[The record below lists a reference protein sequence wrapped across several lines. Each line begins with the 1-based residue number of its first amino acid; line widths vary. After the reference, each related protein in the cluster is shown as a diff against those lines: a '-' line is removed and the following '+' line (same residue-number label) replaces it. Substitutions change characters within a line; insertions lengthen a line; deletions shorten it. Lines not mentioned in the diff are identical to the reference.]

1 MSLRILLLCH
11 SFNSLS
17 QRLFAELRAR
27 GHTLS
32 VELDIAD
39 SVTEEAVALA
49 RPDLVLAPFLKRRI
63 PAAVWQRVPCFVVHP
78 GPPGDQGPSALD
90 WAVRNREAQWGVTVL
105 QADGAFDAGPVWA
118 HARFPMRAANK
129 GSLYRR
135 EVTRAA
141 LQATLE
147 AVERFAS
154 GERVAP
160 AERFAAGPPQG
171 ESAPEGLGAAAPDVP
186 AHVWTAPS
194 GVDSGN
200 ALLSDPRSGGVW
212 GRGWKAV
219 MKQADRAIDWSRD
232 DTATVMARLRC
243 ADGQPGVRDA
253 LWGQACYLGDAHQ
266 ASDATLAEFAEREP
280 GELLA
285 VRDGALLR
293 RTVDGGVWIGQ
304 ARRADPPGTAPGQ
317 GHFKQVAAELFAP
330 QAAALP
336 QRPVPLERTDDEWA
350 ELRYTEHGPEGAR
363 VGCLRFDF
371 CNGAM
376 GTGRCERLRAA
387 LLAVRQRPTQVLLL
401 MGGEGFFSNG
411 IDLNRIEAA
420 AHRPGDSAADES
432 WRNIQAMDDV
442 ALAVLETTDRL
453 TVSVMRGNAGAGGV
467 FLALAADQVW
477 AHDSVVLNPHYK
489 NMGNLYG
496 SEYWTYLLPRRL
508 GEAGARDLMAGRL
521 PLRAADAQR
530 MGLIDACDDGPREG
544 LEERVLARALAL
556 AGSYNRPEQVAA
568 KQARRAADEAQ
579 CPLARYREQELARM
593 HRNFYGFD
601 PSYHVARHHFVH
613 KLPHAWTPRHLAT
626 HR

>member
-17 QRLFAELRAR
+17 QRLYAELRAR

-39 SVTEEAVALA
+39 SVTEEAVAMA

-63 PAAVWQRVPCFVVHP
+63 PASVWQRVPCFVVHP

-90 WAVRNREAQWGVTVL
+90 WAVRDRQPHWGVTVL
-105 QADGAFDAGPVWA
+105 QADGEFDAGPVWA
-118 HARFPMRAANK
+118 HASFDMRPATK

-141 LQATLE
+141 LQATLA
-147 AVERFAS
+147 AVDRFAG
-154 GERVAP
+154 GEREAP

-171 ESAPEGLGAAAPDVP
+171 ESAP
-186 AHVWTAPS
+186 S
-194 GVDSGN
+194 GG
-200 ALLSDPRSGGVW
+200 SDPRSGGAW
-212 GRGWKAV
+212 GRGWKPL
-219 MKQADRAIDWSRD
+219 MKQADRAVDWSRD
-232 DTATVMARLRC
+232 DTATVLAKLRC
-243 ADGQPGVRDA
+243 ADGQPGVLDA
-253 LWGQACYLGDAHQ
+253 LWGQACYLGDAHA
-266 ASDATLAEFAEREP
+266 ASAAAIAEFADRAP

-304 ARRADPPGTAPGQ
+304 ARLADPPGTAPGQ
-317 GHFKQVAAELFAP
+317 GHFKQVAAELFAHE
-330 QAAALP
+330 AAALP
-336 QRPVPLERTDDEWA
+336 QRPAPLMRPADEWA

-363 VGCLRFDF
+363 VGCLSFDF

-376 GTGRCERLRAA
+376 GTERCERLRTA
-387 LLAVRQRPTQVLLL
+387 LLAVRERPTQVLLL

-420 AHRPGDSAADES
+420 AHRAGDSAADES

-477 AHDSVVLNPHYK
+477 VHEGVVLNPHYK

-508 GEAGARDLMAGRL
+508 GEAGARELMAGRL

-530 MGLIDACDDGPREG
+530 LGLIDACDEGPREG
-544 LEERVLARALAL
+544 YENRAIQRALAL
-556 AGSYNRPEQVAA
+556 AGSYNHREQVAA
-568 KQARRAADEAQ
+568 KQARRAADEAH

>member
-17 QRLFAELRAR
+17 QRLYAELRAR

-39 SVTEEAVALA
+39 SVTEEAVAMA

-90 WAVRNREAQWGVTVL
+90 WAVRNRASRWGVTVL

-118 HARFPMRAANK
+118 HAAFDMRPATK

-141 LQATLE
+141 LRATLA
-147 AVERFAS
+147 AVERFAG
-154 GERVAP
+154 GEREAP
-160 AERFAAGPPQG
+160 P
-171 ESAPEGLGAAAPDVP
+171 SALPTPTWNP
-186 AHVWTAPS
+186 
-194 GVDSGN
+194 
-200 ALLSDPRSGGVW
+200 
-212 GRGWKAV
+212 V
-219 MKQADRAIDWSRD
+219 MKQTDRAIDWSRD
-232 DTATVMARLRC
+232 DTATVLARLRC
-243 ADGQPGVRDA
+243 ADGQPGVLDA
-253 LWGQACYLGDAHQ
+253 LWGRACYLGDAHA
-266 ASDATLAEFAEREP
+266 ASAAAIAEFTDRAP

-304 ARRADPPGTAPGQ
+304 ARLADPPGTAPGQ
-317 GHFKQVAAELFAP
+317 GHFKQVAAELFASE
-330 QAAALP
+330 AAALQ
-336 QRPVPLERTDDEWA
+336 QRPAPLMRAEDEWA

-363 VGCLRFDF
+363 VGCLSFDF

-376 GTGRCERLRAA
+376 GTDRCERLRAA
-387 LLAVRQRPTQVLLL
+387 LLAVRERPTQVLLL

-420 AHRPGDSAADES
+420 AHRAGDSAADES

-508 GEAGARDLMAGRL
+508 GEAGARELMAGRL
-521 PLRAADAQR
+521 PLRATDAQR

-544 LEERVLARALAL
+544 HENRVIERALAL
-556 AGSYNRPEQVAA
+556 AGSYNHREQVAA
-568 KQARRAADEAQ
+568 KQARRAADEAH

-613 KLPHAWTPRHLAT
+613 KLPHAWTPRHLAV

>member
-1 MSLRILLLCH
+1 MAMSLRILLLCH

-17 QRLFAELRAR
+17 QRLYAELRAR

-49 RPDLVLAPFLKRRI
+49 QPDLVLAPFLKRRI
-63 PAAVWQRVPCFVVHP
+63 PASVWQRVPCFVVHP

-90 WAVRNREAQWGVTVL
+90 WAVRDRVTQWGVTVL
-105 QADGAFDAGPVWA
+105 QADGEFDAGPVWA
-118 HARFPMRAANK
+118 HASFDMRLATK

-141 LQATLE
+141 LQATLD
-147 AVERFAS
+147 AVQRFAG
-154 GERVAP
+154 GEGGAP
-160 AERFAAGPPQG
+160 P
-171 ESAPEGLGAAAPDVP
+171 SALPTPTWNP
-186 AHVWTAPS
+186 
-194 GVDSGN
+194 
-200 ALLSDPRSGGVW
+200 
-212 GRGWKAV
+212 V
-219 MKQADRAIDWSRD
+219 MKQTDRTIHWSGD
-232 DTATVMARLRC
+232 DTATVMAKLRC
-243 ADGQPGVRDA
+243 ADGQPGVLDA
-253 LWGQACYLGDAHQ
+253 LWDQACYLGDAHQ
-266 ASDATLAEFAEREP
+266 ASAADVAEFGDRAA

-336 QRPVPLERTDDEWA
+336 QRPVPLMRLDGTWA

-363 VGCLRFDF
+363 VGCLSFDF

-376 GTGRCERLRAA
+376 STDRCERLHAA
-387 LLAVRQRPTQVLLL
+387 LRQVRERPVQVLLL

-411 IDLNRIEAA
+411 IDLNSIEAA
-420 AHRPGDSAADES
+420 AHRPGDSAADAS

-442 ALAVLETTDRL
+442 ALAVLEMTDRL

-477 AHDSVVLNPHYK
+477 AHESVVLNPHYK

-508 GEAGARDLMAGRL
+508 GEAGARALMAGRL
-521 PLRAADAQR
+521 PLLATEAQR
-530 MGLIDACDDGPREG
+530 MGLIDACDDGPRDG
-544 LEERVLARALAL
+544 LEARVLARALAL
-556 AGSYNRPEQVAA
+556 AGSYNRSEQLAA
-568 KQARRAADEAQ
+568 KQARRAADEAH
-579 CPLARYREQELARM
+579 CPLARYREQELSRM